1 MPTHETCGR
10 EEWLAARRD
19 LLAREKQLTRLS
31 DEVARERLALPWVE
45 VDKPYSFE
53 TPAGTKSLEEL
64 FDGRSQL
71 LVYHFMYSP
80 EIDGGFCK
88 SCSLTA
94 DHLDG
99 PLPHL
104 NARDVTLTC
113 ASRAP
118 LDEIESYR
126 ERMGWAFPWASSLGS
141 DFNYDFQA
149 SFTDEQRA
157 GREPAEYNFAPIDEP
172 FAELP
177 GWSAF
182 ALEDGVV
189 YHTYS
194 SYARG
199 GEPVMGVYA
208 LLDRAPRGRDE
219 DALPWP
225 MAWVRRHDEY
235 EQAIAS

>member
-1 MPTHETCGR
+1 MPTHEISGR

-19 LLAREKQLTRLS
+19 LLTREKQLTRLT
-31 DEVARERLALPWVE
+31 DEIARERQALPWVK
-45 VDKPYSFE
+45 VDEPYAFD
-53 TPAGTKSLEEL
+53 TPDGTKTLAEL

-88 SCSLTA
+88 SCSLLA

-99 PLPHL
+99 PRPHL

-113 ASRAP
+113 VSRAP
-118 LDEIESYR
+118 LDEIDAYKT
-126 ERMGWAFPWASSLGS
+126 RMGWSFPWASSLPS
-141 DFNYDFQA
+141 SFNYDFQA
-149 SFTDEQRA
+149 SFTDAQRA
-157 GREPAEYNFAPIDEP
+157 GTAPAEYNFAPIEEP

-177 GWSAF
+177 GLSAF
-182 ALEDGVV
+182 VLEDGAV
-189 YHTYS
+189 YHAYS

-199 GEPVMGVYA
+199 GEPLMGVYA

-219 DALPWP
+219 ATLPWP

-235 EQAIAS
+235 EQAAVR